1 MSFVNYFK
9 VFANYENSKFKIP
22 LSGERRLV
30 GTYSRLKTE
39 SKTVR
44 LDEAFSHLSQR
55 HIKNVKQL
63 IFKEK
68 KHKAIILYDHI

>member
-9 VFANYENSKFKIP
+9 VFANYENLKFKRR
-22 LSGERRLV
+22 SGGERRLV
-30 GTYSRLKTE
+30 GTYSSLNTE
-39 SKTVR
+39 SETVR
-44 LDEAFSHLSQR
+44 LDEPFSHLSQR